1 MLENTIVIK
10 DQAEPVKQFQKDNAY
25 YKSIIENNSYYVIK
39 TDLEGNYTYM
49 NPFFCKK
56 LDVKAED
63 WLGKSSMG
71 LIIKEDHP
79 QCVETVMLCFAT
91 PNQSHWVNLR
101 KPIVGGMLST
111 QWEFKLM
118 TDDTGAPFDMLCV
131 GHDIT
136 PLVKKQEELQHLVD
150 VTAEQNKRL
159 TNFTYIISH
168 NIRSHVANISGI
180 IDVSDPE
187 DRDESKFAL
196 STIKKSISSLND
208 TIASLNE
215 IISIQA
221 DISLPVIPV
230 NVFKEIEKTVE
241 SIAILVSNAGTS
253 VNYNFD
259 HNEQLTTNP
268 AYFESIV
275 LNLLTNAIKYKS
287 PGVPLTIDI
296 SIDPVNKYQ
305 VLSFTDNGVGIDVK
319 KNKERLFG
327 MYNTFHG
334 NKDAKGLG
342 LYIIKTQIEAM
353 KGKIEVESERDRGT
367 TFKVYFL
374 NDRAI

>member
-1 MLENTIVIK
+1 MHAEN
-10 DQAEPVKQFQKDNAY
+10 
-25 YKSIIENNSYYVIK
+25 
-39 TDLEGNYTYM
+39 
-49 NPFFCKK
+49 
-56 LDVKAED
+56 
-63 WLGKSSMG
+63 WLGKPSMG
-71 LIIKEDHP
+71 LIIEEDHP

-91 PNQSHWVNLR
+91 PGMSHWVNLR
-101 KPIVGGMLST
+101 KPTANGVLST

-118 TDDTGAPFDMLCV
+118 NDDDGKPLEMLCV

-150 VTAEQNKRL
+150 ITAEQNKRL
-159 TNFTYIISH
+159 INFTYIISH

-196 STIKKSISSLND
+196 NTIKNSISRLDD
-208 TIASLNE
+208 TIASLNG

-221 DISLPVIPV
+221 DTSLPVAPI
-230 NVFKEIEKTVE
+230 NIFKEIEKIIE
-241 SIAILVSNAGTS
+241 SIALLASNAETS

-268 AYFESIV
+268 PYFESIV
-275 LNLLTNAIKYKS
+275 LNLVTNAIKYKS
-287 PGVPLTIDI
+287 PGRPLDIDI
-296 SIDPVNKYQ
+296 NLNFEKKYK
-305 VLSFTDNGVGIDVK
+305 VLLFTDNGLGIDVK
-319 KNKERLFG
+319 KNKDKLFG

-353 KGKIEVESERDRGT
+353 RGKIEVESEQGAGT

-374 NDRAI
+374 NDPAL